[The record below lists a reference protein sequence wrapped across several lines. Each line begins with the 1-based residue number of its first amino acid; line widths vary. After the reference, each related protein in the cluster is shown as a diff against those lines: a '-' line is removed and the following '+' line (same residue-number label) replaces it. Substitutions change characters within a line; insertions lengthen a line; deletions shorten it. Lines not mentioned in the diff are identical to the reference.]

1 MQPPPKEPEH
11 VCVRLFFYAVL
22 TSLYEKL
29 AELHSFEGTMAKK
42 TPEQKAAEE
51 LRYIA
56 ACGVANV
63 EELRP
68 QSSHACYGGY
78 ETGCR
83 CCNFD
88 HAARAKRAE
97 RGVALGANGM
107 PLNAAP

>member
-1 MQPPPKEPEH
+1 MQPPKS
-11 VCVRLFFYAVL
+11 LSLYASGSFFYAVL

-56 ACGVANV
+56 ACVAANV

-68 QSSHACYGGY
+68 QSSQMRDGGD

-83 CCNFD
+83 
-88 HAARAKRAE
+88 
-97 RGVALGANGM
+97 
-107 PLNAAP
+107 